1 MAWLDATTSSHTHQI
16 VVGCAS
22 LTLVECGGRA
32 RARPCAS
39 CGRSGALCSRA
50 PRITFSSP
58 HKPRHVQSLSA
69 PRLWGRRL
77 HEGDKRA
84 DEALCVLM
92 SRGQDGWMDVT
103 SVATDYYV
111 GQDGGKGLLEGIMA
125 RLEAA
130 LH

>member
-1 MAWLDATTSSHTHQI
+1 M
-16 VVGCAS
+16 
-22 LTLVECGGRA
+22 
-32 RARPCAS
+32 
-39 CGRSGALCSRA
+39 
-50 PRITFSSP
+50 
-58 HKPRHVQSLSA
+58 
-69 PRLWGRRL
+69 